1 MSVTGGNKTVDDSA
15 PVSTGTFNDLKSSI
29 DARFDELRNLI
40 LNPPSKTDAPPQ
52 PPPADPNS
60 KSQNDGNLED
70 GEEEKEDDKS
80 NATPKTKPSKG
91 NGSKNFS
98 AMPGPTYTGPP
109 LPSPYYAHVG
119 NPPMLDASSFANWQ
133 FLMRSHLSG
142 ASTELWRIV
151 EEGYYPV
158 DPSDITRGE
167 YADKQHNATAL
178 NHI

>member
-1 MSVTGGNKTVDDSA
+1 MSLTRGKKTVDDSA

-29 DARFDELRNLI
+29 DTKFDELRNLI

-98 AMPGPTYTGPP
+98 AMPGPTYAA
-109 LPSPYYAHVG
+109 LHFLHLIM
-119 NPPMLDASSFANWQ
+119 PMLETLPC
-133 FLMRSHLSG
+133 LMH
-142 ASTELWRIV
+142 
-151 EEGYYPV
+151 P
-158 DPSDITRGE
+158 
-167 YADKQHNATAL
+167 AL
-178 NHI
+178 LIGNL